1 VNEELSMKRVIW
13 AMVVSIGAV
22 AGMAQA
28 QGQPAGAAQQ
38 ASPIIEGAYTKP
50 YKKFPVHFKQMG
62 KVNVVKVKEG
72 DVVKKDDILMEQD
85 MAQEKAELAIYK
97 LDAENRFPI
106 QGAEMKHKLAQLE
119 FEAKDKLF
127 TNDPGRRLERERAK
141 AEMDVAWVQIKQA
154 ETELEQKKLK
164 YEQQQQMVNNMT
176 LKADSDGVV
185 QELINDLGST
195 VDPTKP
201 SLVIVQNNPLVVVVH
216 LPGMGTLQLKNGE
229 TIRVSYDRKNW
240 MDAKVSYLS
249 PEANAMTRQGLR
261 TVHLELPNPEGVPA
275 GLPVYVEVPP
285 KVMAGQ
291 NGNVGGVAATAR

>member
-1 VNEELSMKRVIW
+1 MKRVIW

-38 ASPIIEGAYTKP
+38 ASPIIEAYTKP

-62 KVNVVKVKEG
+62 KINVVKVKEG
-72 DVVKKDDILMEQD
+72 DVVKKDDVLMEQD
-85 MAQEKAELAIYK
+85 MTQEKAELAIYK
-97 LDAENRFPI
+97 FDAENRYPI
-106 QGAEMKHKLAQLE
+106 EGAELKHKLAQLE
-119 FEAKDKLF
+119 FKAKERLYQNDK
-127 TNDPGRRLERERAK
+127 GRELEYERAK
-141 AEMDVAWVQIKQA
+141 AEMDVAAVQIKQA

-164 YEQQQQMVNNMT
+164 YQQQQTVVDNMT
-176 LKADSDGVV
+176 LKADSEGVV
-185 QELINDLGST
+185 QELLNDLGST

-229 TIRVSYDRKNW
+229 AIRVSYDRKTW

-261 TVHLELPNPEGVPA
+261 TVHLELPNPDGVPA

-291 NGNVGGVAATAR
+291 NGNAGVAANAR